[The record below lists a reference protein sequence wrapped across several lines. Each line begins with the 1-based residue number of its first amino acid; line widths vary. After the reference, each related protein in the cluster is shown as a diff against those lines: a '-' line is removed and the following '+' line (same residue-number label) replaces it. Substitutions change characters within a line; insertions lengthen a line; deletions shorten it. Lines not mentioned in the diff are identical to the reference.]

1 MSWSSM
7 ALPVLA
13 AVSDP
18 PLDPSG
24 GDGRSLL
31 RRELLKPE
39 YNDQALISR
48 FVDWLRDKL
57 LDGVGAASGS
67 PPYTAFATMVVTV
80 ALVLALVWLAAR
92 VRRSHQGPATAGRAL
107 GDERLAAS
115 ELRRRAEAALATGRA
130 GEALVDAFR
139 ALAVRQVERAMID
152 DVPGATAHELAGM
165 LAQAFGPQAGRLRD
179 AADRFDLVLY
189 GDRPATPDQARAVLA
204 LDDELVG
211 VR

>member
-1 MSWSSM
+1 MSWSASV
-7 ALPVLA
+7 LPVT
-13 AVSDP
+13 DP

-48 FVDWLRDKL
+48 FVDWLRDKI

-67 PPYTAFATMVVTV
+67 PPYTAFATMVVAV

-92 VRRSHQGPATAGRAL
+92 VRRSHAGPGSAGPAL
-107 GDERLAAS
+107 GGERLSAN
-115 ELRRRAEAALATGRA
+115 ELRRRAEAALDAGRSE
-130 GEALVDAFR
+130 EALVDAFR
-139 ALAVRQVERAMID
+139 ALAVRQVERARIE
-152 DVPGATAHELAGM
+152 DVPGATAHELAVL
-165 LAQAFGPQAGRLRD
+165 LAEAFGPQAGRLRD
-179 AADRFDLVLY
+179 TADRFDLVLY
-189 GDRPATPDQARAVLA
+189 GHRAATPDQARAVLA
-204 LDDELVG
+204 LDDDLVG